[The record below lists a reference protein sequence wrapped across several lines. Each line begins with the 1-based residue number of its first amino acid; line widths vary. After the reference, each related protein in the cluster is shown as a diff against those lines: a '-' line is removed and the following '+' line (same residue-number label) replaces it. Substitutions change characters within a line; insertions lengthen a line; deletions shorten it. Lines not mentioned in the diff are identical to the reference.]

1 MNFVFIS
8 PQFPQT
14 FWNFC
19 DRLKKNGVN
28 LTQREV
34 KVTQTGSSQI
44 QACSVVFELYLDYER
59 ITYNGQ
65 TEPEKGTYKDKY
77 HYEFDQR
84 EVTYSGTGVTVHG
97 HYETDRYTQD
107 IDVIIPYLTGEV
119 SSIALKRVVEWE
131 DINGDKTRK
140 YESHGGL
147 IISAKNLNH
156 TNGLIWSSNSDDDD
170 RTTTCIFDDNLLG
183 KWQFVEMLDGPEA
196 DFDTHHSA
204 KQPDAHMLEFASDG
218 RVFFTCY
225 GAFPFSPAT
234 NLPNDGWEYF
244 FPEEQESYHCPF
256 PVVVIFHQSINMP
269 GIPFGVECD
278 GPTLKLHYLG
288 TYFTD
293 HIPETYVYRRVK

>member
-1 MNFVFIS
+1 MTTCTSRTSACKGDLTVQVGDRSQLTVNPEELTFGPEGGIQTLTVTTDQPRFAVRANDDWLDVEAFDGGVVEVYAKPNSSDNQREGSITVFAR
-8 PQFPQT
+8 
-14 FWNFC
+14 
-19 DRLKKNGVN
+19 DKNGVN

-170 RTTTCIFDDNLLG
+170 NFDLDFQETSESWFTTLETGKKDNYRY
-183 KWQFVEMLDGPEA
+183 
-196 DFDTHHSA
+196 SN
-204 KQPDAHMLEFASDG
+204 LEINKS
-218 RVFFTCY
+218 R
-225 GAFPFSPAT
+225 PFRAT
-234 NLPNDGWEYF
+234 INLEY
-244 FPEEQESYHCPF
+244 
-256 PVVVIFHQSINMP
+256 NM
-269 GIPFGVECD
+269 
-278 GPTLKLHYLG
+278 Y
-288 TYFTD
+288 
-293 HIPETYVYRRVK
+293 